1 MKILSKGINLVSNL
15 SGSSYLL
22 EIENLAKHYKYVVV
36 LVDNNHQVDSL
47 FDELKNIYNDKVIL
61 KFPNYGVANYS
72 STSIDQDVIKER
84 LNCLI
89 HIKDDSES
97 NKIIIGTYKSIFSK
111 TPSIEEASKSWCSI
125 SKNSKYIEILNLL
138 KKYEYKKVTK
148 VDERGQYRLSGSI
161 IDFFSTL
168 ADKPVRINFF
178 GYIGTCHFSIGSFT
192 KEFS

>member
-22 EIENLAKHYKYVVV
+22 EIENLAKHHKYVVV

-89 HIKDDSES
+89 HIKDNSES

-111 TPSIEEASKSWCSI
+111 TPSIQEASKS
-125 SKNSKYIEILNLL
+125 
-138 KKYEYKKVTK
+138 
-148 VDERGQYRLSGSI
+148 LSLI
-161 IDFFSTL
+161 HI
-168 ADKPVRINFF
+168 
-178 GYIGTCHFSIGSFT
+178 
-192 KEFS
+192 